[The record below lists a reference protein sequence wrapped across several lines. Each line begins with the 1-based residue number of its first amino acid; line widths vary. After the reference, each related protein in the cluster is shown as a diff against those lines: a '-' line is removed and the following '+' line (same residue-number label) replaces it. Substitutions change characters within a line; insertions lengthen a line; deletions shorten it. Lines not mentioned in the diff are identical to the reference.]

1 MQWRTIHAVFRMLRI
16 LIVALVAAV
25 SANIVVAGEYRWPLC
40 NGGEYAGFGYRVD
53 PFTGRVAF
61 HAGADMSGDY
71 GDTVRAARAGRVIAA
86 ERRGPYGLMI
96 EIDHGNGHRTRYAHL
111 RAVVVKPGQHAA
123 QGQKIGEVGATGRT
137 PSVHLHFEIWRNNVV
152 VDPIRNLPRSPT
164 CSRRAAKAELSP
176 RVPLDPPPNQT
187 TQARELS
194 LEALY
199 ATRFAWPLC
208 GRRGDNFGYRKDM
221 DGKIAFHSGL
231 DLGFEVGLPVRAA
244 AAGRVLMAEESGDYG
259 LVIEI
264 DHGKG
269 FRTRYAN
276 LGSFRVTPGQ
286 IVGRGQVIGAVGA
299 TGKTT
304 GPQLHFEIWLNNVVR
319 PPLQYL
325 EPESTCA
332 NAD

>member
-71 GDTVRAARAGRVIAA
+71 GDTVRAARAGRVVAA

-96 EIDHGNGHRTRYAHL
+96 EIDHGNGHGMRYAHF
-111 RAVVVKPGQHAA
+111 RCRWPTRR
-123 QGQKIGEVGATGRT
+123 QGQKIGEVGATAGRQASICT
-137 PSVHLHFEIWRNNVV
+137 SDLAQQRRRRS
-152 VDPIRNLPRSPT
+152 DPQPAAQPDMQPPRRQVNSAA
-164 CSRRAAKAELSP
+164 RAA
-176 RVPLDPPPNQT
+176 DPPPNK
-187 TQARELS
+187 RRNESS

-199 ATRFAWPLC
+199 ATRFCLAAL
-208 GRRGDNFGYRKDM
+208 RQEGDNFGYRKDM
-221 DGKIAFHSGL
+221 DGRSRFVSGPTSASRFA
-231 DLGFEVGLPVRAA
+231 GARCC
-244 AAGRVLMAEESGDYG
+244 AGRVLMAEERR
-259 LVIEI
+259 LRQIEI

-276 LGSFRVTPGQ
+276 LDVPPDAWQ
-286 IVGRGQVIGAVGA
+286 IVGRGKSSALPAPRQNDRTAA
-299 TGKTT
+299 SFRDLAEQRRTSAAA
-304 GPQLHFEIWLNNVVR
+304 
-319 PPLQYL
+319 Y
-325 EPESTCA
+325 
-332 NAD
+332 